1 MKSVSI
7 IAIGDELVNGF
18 TIDTNSHWLKQE
30 LQKFNL
36 QIKKPVN
43 IPDSKDIISL
53 VFPFICIGI
62 T

>member
-36 QIKKPVN
+36 QIKNTVN
-43 IPDSKDIISL
+43 IPDSN
-53 VFPFICIGI
+53 CIFYL
-62 T
+62 